1 MKVYNIEFKQT
12 INCSSF
18 G

>member
-1 MKVYNIEFKQT
+1 MKVYNIEFEQT